1 MADVQGTHHSQ
12 VLLMWYENY
21 FLSFSSSSSS
31 IFIPSSRD
39 SYSHIKEVKKK
50 QLIIKGHD
58 VVLKKK
64 FKLSILIV
72 INALIMQTQKYLF

>member
-1 MADVQGTHHSQ
+1 MMADVQGTHHSQ

-50 QLIIKGHD
+50 TAHYQGARCSFEEEI
-58 VVLKKK
+58 
-64 FKLSILIV
+64 
-72 INALIMQTQKYLF
+72 QTQYFDCY